1 MHYIAIADTDIGIA
15 KQTNQDGV
23 LIKYGKCVKGEV
35 LLTVVCDGM
44 GGLEKGE
51 VASAAVIREFARW
64 FEEELPYELEHLD
77 MGVIA
82 DKWRLLLKDLN
93 RKIALYGKKKGA
105 KLGTTFTGVL
115 FAEDRYV
122 AVHVGDTRLYR
133 LDTALKQLTADQT
146 FVERE
151 VRKGNL
157 TRAQAE
163 TDNRRN
169 MLLQCVGASEK
180 IEPEILTGE
189 VKKGAYLLCS
199 DGFRHKISEAEI
211 YETLS
216 PKRLSGRN
224 SMRYGVRYL
233 IEQVK
238 NRKEK
243 DNISVI
249 LVNVV

>member
-93 RKIALYGKKKGA
+93 RKFALYGK
-105 KLGTTFTGVL
+105 
-115 FAEDRYV
+115 
-122 AVHVGDTRLYR
+122 
-133 LDTALKQLTADQT
+133 
-146 FVERE
+146 
-151 VRKGNL
+151 
-157 TRAQAE
+157 
-163 TDNRRN
+163 
-169 MLLQCVGASEK
+169 
-180 IEPEILTGE
+180 
-189 VKKGAYLLCS
+189 
-199 DGFRHKISEAEI
+199 
-211 YETLS
+211 
-216 PKRLSGRN
+216 
-224 SMRYGVRYL
+224 
-233 IEQVK
+233 
-238 NRKEK
+238 
-243 DNISVI
+243 
-249 LVNVV
+249 

>member
-1 MHYIAIADTDIGIA
+1 MHYIAIADTDTGIA

-35 LLTVVCDGM
+35 LLAVVCDGM

-64 FEEELPYELEHLD
+64 FEEELPYELEQLD
-77 MGVIA
+77 LRVIA
-82 DKWRLLLKDLN
+82 DKWSLLLKDLN
-93 RKIALYGKKKGA
+93 RKIALYGKKQGA

-115 FAEDRYV
+115 FAEGRYV
-122 AVHVGDTRLYR
+122 AVHVGDTRFYR
-133 LDTALKQLTADQT
+133 LDKALKQLTADQT
-146 FVERE
+146 FVARE

-157 TRAQAE
+157 TPAQAE
-163 TDNRRN
+163 TDKRRN
-169 MLLQCVGASEK
+169 MLLQCIGASEK
-180 IEPEILTGE
+180 IEPEILTGL

-199 DGFRHKISEAEI
+199 DGFRHKISEEEI
-211 YETLS
+211 YEALS
-216 PKRLSGRN
+216 PKRLSGRE
-224 SMRYGVRYL
+224 SMRYNVRNL
-233 IEQVK
+233 IERVK